1 MGFFG
6 DFKLKMKMAKRVG
19 AFSRARKQGMT
30 VEEARAYADK
40 LYPPTAEDIA
50 YEERKRQEEGGED
63 I

>member
-19 AFSRARKQGMT
+19 TFSRARKQGMT

-63 I
+63 R